1 MHEMALCLGMID
13 LIREQQASH
22 GFNRVRRVV
31 VEIGA
36 LGHVD
41 PHALAFAFEAGARE
55 SPAADARLEI
65 LEVPGRAWCM
75 DCSESV
81 TIGRRGDS
89 CPNCGGYTMIVEQG
103 EEMRLKELEVV

>member
-1 MHEMALCLGMID
+1 MGMID
-13 LIREQQASH
+13 LINEQQASH
-22 GFNRVRRVV
+22 GFTRVKRVV

-41 PHALAFAFEAGARE
+41 PHALEFAFEAGARLT
-55 SPAADARLEI
+55 PAEHACLEI

-75 DCSESV
+75 DCSESIA
-81 TIGRRGDS
+81 IGQRGEA
-89 CPNCGGYTMIVEQG
+89 CPHCGGFTMIVEQG